1 MGTLPRIRAK
11 WDSSIELTFPYD
23 PALVDALKANI
34 PGRAR
39 SYQPATKVWSVTAA
53 WAAIASRLMLETFD
67 DVEIVD
73 DRQEP
78 YRRPEPIRTSDQRL
92 AALHLM
98 PSAPPELIEAAY
110 RCLSKLH
117 HPDRVAPSERDQ
129 AHRQMVAINGAYN
142 ELRDRAS
149 A

>member
-1 MGTLPRIRAK
+1 MSTLPRIRSK
-11 WDSSIELTFPYD
+11 WDSSLELTFPYD

-39 SYQPATKVWSVTAA
+39 SYDPATKVWTVTAA
-53 WAAIASRLMLETFD
+53 WAAIATRLMVETFG

-78 YRRPEPIRTSDQRL
+78 YRRPDPIRTSDHRF

-117 HPDRVAPSERDQ
+117 HPDRVSHGERDQ
-129 AHRQMVAINGAYN
+129 AHRQMVAINTAYS